1 MFLAV
6 DRKDQTLL
14 SRPKLDEKSETIR
27 IQMIAT
33 KAWATRLDQYAKKHL
48 MNRSEAIRAIID
60 EALRVRRSE
69 PAKSRGRIK

>member
-1 MFLAV
+1 MFPPV

-33 KAWATRLDQYAKKHL
+33 KAWATRLDQYAKEHL

-60 EALRVRRSE
+60 EALRVPRSE